1 MTVYQIRK
9 SVTSRVKVPG
19 SNQMVTRDEA
29 TLLPTIYG
37 SFNVALSHKP
47 KDVVREDYKEVY
59 SVLAQNVVME

>member
-9 SVTSRVKVPG
+9 SVTGRVKVPG

-37 SFNVALSHKP
+37 SFNVAVNHMP
-47 KDVVREDYKEVY
+47 KNVVRENYKEVY
-59 SVLAQNVVME
+59 TVIAQNVVME

>member
-9 SVTSRVKVPG
+9 SVTSKVKVPG
-19 SNQMVTRDEA
+19 SNQMVTREV

-47 KDVVREDYKEVY
+47 KDIVREDYKEVY

>member
-1 MTVYQIRK
+1 M
-9 SVTSRVKVPG
+9 PG